1 MRFEGRVY
9 FDFVNPAVW
18 WFYRFLGVAS
28 KAGADLRMD
37 WRPFDADGD
46 DAVASRRALA
56 SYVAVREEYPE
67 RHGAYLQALLAL
79 RHHQGEDLGSSET
92 LAAAADA
99 ARVAAPS
106 VSNVEWFDRVAESTL
121 EGRKLG
127 VSDTPTLYRHGPVLH
142 VETNM
147 AALSG
152 DVLERLRLIDGIL
165 GDDGLWRL
173 TKP

>member
-18 WFYRFLGVAS
+18 FLYRFLAVAA

-37 WRPFDADGD
+37 WRPFDVDGD
-46 DAVASRRALA
+46 VASRRALA
-56 SYVAVREEYPE
+56 SFAAVRDEFPE
-67 RHGAYLQALLAL
+67 RQGAYLQALLAL
-79 RHHQGEDLGSSET
+79 RHHQGEDLGSSDI
-92 LAAAADA
+92 LASAADA

-106 VSNVEWFDRVAESTL
+106 VAETEWFDAVAESTL

-127 VSDTPTLYRHGPVLH
+127 VSETPTLYRHGPVLH

-152 DVLERLRLIDGIL
+152 DVLERLKLIDGVL
-165 GDDGLWRL
+165 GDDGIWRL

>member
-18 WFYRFLGVAS
+18 WLYRFFGVAA
-28 KAGADLRMD
+28 KDGADLRLD
-37 WRPFDADGD
+37 WRPFDVEGD
-46 DAVASRRALA
+46 VAGRRALA
-56 SYVAVREEYPE
+56 SYVAVHEEYPE

-79 RHHQGEDLGSSET
+79 HHHRGEDLGDSET

-99 ARVAAPS
+99 ARVSAPS
-106 VSNVEWFDRVAESTL
+106 MANVEWFDKVAESTL

-127 VSDTPTLYRHGPVLH
+127 VTDTPTLYRHGPVLH

-152 DVLERLRLIDGIL
+152 DVLERLSLIDGVL
-165 GDDGLWRL
+165 GDDGIWRL

>member
-18 WFYRFLGVAS
+18 WLYRFFGVAA
-28 KAGADLRMD
+28 KDGADLRLE
-37 WRPFDADGD
+37 WRPFDVEGD
-46 DAVASRRALA
+46 VASQRALA
-56 SYVAVREEYPE
+56 SYAAVQKEVPE
-67 RHGAYLQALLAL
+67 RQGAYLQALLAL

-106 VSNVEWFDRVAESTL
+106 VSNVDWFDLVAETTL

-127 VSDTPTLYRHGPVLH
+127 VVATPSLYRHGPVLH

-147 AALSG
+147 AEMSG
-152 DVLERLRLIDGIL
+152 DVLERLRLIDGVL
-165 GDDGLWRL
+165 ADDGIWRL
-173 TKP
+173 SKP

>member
-18 WFYRFLGVAS
+18 WLYRFFGVAA
-28 KAGADLRMD
+28 KDGADLRLD
-37 WRPFDADGD
+37 WRPFDDNGD
-46 DAVASRRALA
+46 AASRRALA
-56 SYVAVREEYPE
+56 SFAAIKHDYPE
-67 RHGAYLQALLAL
+67 RQGTYLQALLAL
-79 RHHQGEDLGSSET
+79 RHNQGADLGDSET

-106 VSNVEWFDRVAESTL
+106 VSKAKWFDAVAESTL

-127 VSDTPTLYRHGPVLH
+127 VTKTPTLYRHGPVLH

-152 DVLERLRLIDGIL
+152 DVIGRLQLIDGVL
-165 GDDGLWRL
+165 SDDGIWGL

>member
-18 WFYRFLGVAS
+18 WLYRFFGVAA
-28 KAGADLRMD
+28 KDGADLRLD
-37 WRPFDADGD
+37 WLPFDVDGD
-46 DAVASRRALA
+46 VTSARALA
-56 SYVAVREEYPE
+56 GYVAVREEYPE

-79 RHHQGEDLGSSET
+79 RHHQGADLADSDT

-106 VSNVEWFDRVAESTL
+106 VANIEWFDKVAASTL

-127 VSDTPTLYRHGPVLH
+127 VTDTPTLYRHGPVLH
-142 VETNM
+142 VEMNM

-152 DVLERLRLIDGIL
+152 DVLERLRLIDGVL
-165 GDDGLWRL
+165 ADDGIWGL
-173 TKP
+173 TKPS

>member
-18 WFYRFLGVAS
+18 WFYRFLTVAS

-37 WRPFDADGD
+37 WRPFDAQGD
-46 DAVASRRALA
+46 VPNRRALA
-56 SYVAVREEYPE
+56 SYVAIREEYPE

-79 RHHQGEDLGSSET
+79 RHHQGADLGNADT
-92 LAAAADA
+92 LATAADA

-106 VSNVEWFDRVAESTL
+106 VANVDWFDKVAESTL

-127 VSDTPTLYRHGPVLH
+127 VSRTPTLYRHGPVLH
-142 VETNM
+142 VDTNM

-152 DVLERLRLIDGIL
+152 DVLERLRLIDGVL
-165 GDDGLWRL
+165 GDDGIWGLR
-173 TKP
+173 KP

>member
-9 FDFVNPAVW
+9 FDFVNPSVW
-18 WFYRFLGVAS
+18 WFYRFLAIAA
-28 KAGADLRMD
+28 KAGAELRMD
-37 WRPFDADGD
+37 WRPFDVGGD
-46 DAVASRRALA
+46 VASRRALA
-56 SYVAVREEYPE
+56 GFTAIADEYPE
-67 RHGAYLQALLAL
+67 RQGAYLQALLAL
-79 RHHQGEDLGSSET
+79 RHHKGEDLGDPDT

-106 VSNVEWFDRVAESTL
+106 VADVEWFDRVAESTL
-121 EGRKLG
+121 EGHKLG
-127 VSDTPTLYRHGPVLH
+127 VAKTPTLYRHGPVLH

-152 DVLERLRLIDGIL
+152 DVLERLRLIDGVL
-165 GDDGLWRL
+165 ADDGIWSL

>member
-9 FDFVNPAVW
+9 FDFINPAVW
-18 WFYRFLGVAS
+18 WFYRFLGVAA

-37 WRPFDADGD
+37 WRPFDSEHDIAN
-46 DAVASRRALA
+46 RRALA
-56 SYVAVREEYPE
+56 SYVAIREEYPE

-79 RHHQGEDLGSSET
+79 RHHQGEDLRSAET
-92 LAAAADA
+92 FAAAADA
-99 ARVAAPS
+99 ARVPAPS
-106 VSNVEWFDRVAESTL
+106 VSSVEWLDLVAESTL

-127 VSDTPTLYRHGPVLH
+127 VTATPTLYRHGPVLH

-152 DVLERLRLIDGIL
+152 DVLERLRLIDGVL
-165 GDDGLWRL
+165 GDDGIWGM